1 MIHSSAWLGGGVG
14 AGMVLLAACVGVA
27 REPVAP
33 VPAALAAP
41 AAVVAALPGPEARR
55 GFAPACAAMHRS
67 GTCLAAGHSPTR
79 LLRT

>member
-1 MIHSSAWLGGGVG
+1 MIHSSAWLGSGVG
-14 AGMVLLAACVGVA
+14 AGMVLVAACVGVA
-27 REPVAP
+27 HGPAGLA
-33 VPAALAAP
+33 VPGT
-41 AAVVAALPGPEARR
+41 VVAAVPGPDARR

>member
-1 MIHSSAWLGGGVG
+1 MIHSSAWLGSGVG
-14 AGMVLLAACVGVA
+14 AGMVLVAACVGVA
-27 REPVAP
+27 RGPVAP
-33 VPAALAAP
+33 VPGLAVP
-41 AAVVAALPGPEARR
+41 GTVVAAVPGPDARR